1 MQVGRCPHRSGEP
14 FDAALAGGKA
24 HVVALGQVDRRGL
37 TRIGRWGPGRR
48 TDRVAGPS
56 ARCHPGGFYWHFDD
70 RGALLDEML
79 DRWERATTD
88 ALIERVEGEGG
99 DPRTKLRR
107 LFALALSGDGVS
119 TGITTDLAVRD
130 WSRREQNVADRLRRV
145 DNRRMEYLRSL
156 YGAFCPDPRTSR
168 PAPCCPFLSSS
179 ATTSSPPIMGRA
191 ATRTYWISR

>member
-1 MQVGRCPHRSGEP
+1 MAPPTRTPRGKWIDEGLR
-14 FDAALAGGKA
+14 ALAAGGPDA
-24 HVVALGQVDRRGL
+24 VRIESLAQALGV
-37 TRIGRWGPGRR
+37 TR
-48 TDRVAGPS
+48 
-56 ARCHPGGFYWHFDD
+56 GGFYWHFDD

-130 WSRREQNVADRLRRV
+130 WSRREQHVADRLRRV
-145 DNRRMEYLRSL
+145 DNRRMAYLRSL
-156 YGAFCPDPRTSR
+156 YGAFCPDPEDVEARCMLSFSLLIGNHFIAADHGVRSR
-168 PAPCCPFLSSS
+168 EDVLDLTLRRLGAE
-179 ATTSSPPIMGRA
+179 
-191 ATRTYWISR
+191 